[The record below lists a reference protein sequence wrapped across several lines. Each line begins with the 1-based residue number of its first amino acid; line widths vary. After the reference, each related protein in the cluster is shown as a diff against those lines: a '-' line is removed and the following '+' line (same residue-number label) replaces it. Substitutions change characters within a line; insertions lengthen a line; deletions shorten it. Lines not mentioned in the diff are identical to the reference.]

1 MSMISGDGMKTN
13 EETRVAEEI
22 VSVLPAG
29 VARLC
34 SDDRESIRYAVR
46 GLGLKLRSVVFSRA
60 ALRTLL
66 SDPVGKVKIEYLQR
80 DLLRSA
86 PRRAEYEYPRKSRII
101 KAEGRRQ
108 KAEAVDFRLLTSA
121 F

>member
-1 MSMISGDGMKTN
+1 MKTN
-13 EETRVAEEI
+13 EETQLADQI

-46 GLGLKLRSVVFSRA
+46 GLGLKLRSVVFSRR
-60 ALRTLL
+60 ALQKLI
-66 SDPVGKVKIEYLQR
+66 SDPVGVVKVEYLQR

-86 PRRAEYEYPRKSRII
+86 PRRAEYEYPRKSRLM
-101 KAEGRRQ
+101 KPVVGRPVLV
-108 KAEAVDFRLLTSA
+108 AVR
-121 F
+121 

>member
-1 MSMISGDGMKTN
+1 MSTN

-46 GLGLKLRSVVFSRA
+46 GLGLKLRSVIFSRR
-60 ALRTLL
+60 ALQHLL
-66 SDPVGKVKIEYLQR
+66 TDPAGAVKIEYLQR

-86 PRRAEYEYPRKSRII
+86 PRRAEYEYPRKSRMI
-101 KAEGRRQ
+101 KPL
-108 KAEAVDFRLLTSA
+108 AVRPTLVASR
-121 F
+121 

>member
-1 MSMISGDGMKTN
+1 MKTN
-13 EETRVAEEI
+13 DETRVAEKI

-46 GLGLKLRSVVFSRA
+46 GLGLKLRSVVFSRT
-60 ALRTLL
+60 ALRKLL
-66 SDPVGKVKIEYLQR
+66 SDPVGAVKIEYLQR

-86 PRRAEYEYPRKSRII
+86 PRRAEYEYPRKSRLLR
-101 KAEGRRQ
+101 AVPGRPVLV
-108 KAEAVDFRLLTSA
+108 AVR
-121 F
+121 